1 MEPGNK
7 TDVQA
12 AVGRLLVRFRDT
24 VCKKYAAESE
34 QIAKEIAPWTDRTG
48 DARKLIKGVVLDNDI
63 AKADT
68 YKHNEKGK
76 LVKSGTVE
84 VDGRGKLGFALVH
97 RVEYG
102 KALETA
108 NNGKYSILKPVIEAQ
123 RQFFFDAAHQFF
135 GGKR

>member
-12 AVGRLLVRFRDT
+12 ATGRLLARFRDT

-48 DARKLIKGVVLDNDI
+48 DARKLLKGEVIDDG
-63 AKADT
+63 DT
-68 YKHNEKGK
+68 
-76 LVKSGTVE
+76 
-84 VDGRGKLGFALVH
+84 LGFRLMH

-102 KALETA
+102 KHLETA
-108 NNGKYSILKPVIEAQ
+108 NSGKYAILKPVIEAQ